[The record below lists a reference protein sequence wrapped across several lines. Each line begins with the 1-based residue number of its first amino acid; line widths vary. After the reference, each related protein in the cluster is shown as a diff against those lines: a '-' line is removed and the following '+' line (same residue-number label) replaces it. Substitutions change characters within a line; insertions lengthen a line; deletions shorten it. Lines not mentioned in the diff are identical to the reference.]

1 MRVVRKSH
9 HAFRP
14 ILCFY
19 IAVVGK
25 KAYYV
30 CGWIVLFFSLI
41 LSDDPPPPTE
51 KDPQKKAEEREKE
64 AVHLFFPVVENAVEW
79 LLIVNHSS
87 PFFFF

>member
-41 LSDDPPPPTE
+41 LSDDPPPTE